1 MTVYRLSIY
10 GKDVIRSFRD
20 SETEGIFRGL
30 RSKRFQAIERVAIR
44 KLFQLHAARSLY
56 DLRSPGNALEALKDD
71 RAGQHSI
78 RINERYRV
86 CFTWEN
92 GDETRVEIADYH

>member
-1 MTVYRLSIY
+1 M
-10 GKDVIRSFRD
+10 IRSFRD
-20 SETEGIFRGL
+20 GETEGIFRGL
-30 RSKRFQAIERVAIR
+30 KSGRFQAIEKIAIR
-44 KLFQLHAARSLY
+44 KLFQLHAAESLFA
-56 DLRSPGNALEALKDD
+56 LRSPGNALEALKHD

-92 GDETRVEIADYH
+92 GDAYRVEIVDYH